1 MIIDTA
7 TSSTALRTLL
17 THLRQWAT
25 QSPDHLAIAIAAGL
39 VALVVSLYVSVR
51 LSRWLGRSLV
61 RLGIWAS
68 ATIWDVFADGIRRW
82 RTPSSGSDAPT
93 RARTTEGSA
102 GDSPASAATEAGGRE
117 YLRIRPTSAEYD
129 PETLVTALR
138 GLHATHRTTE
148 ISVPWRRSD
157 RDVFEFLVATRGAEA
172 GVEFYVGGTM
182 SLDRLATAL
191 PYRQCGFDVDR
202 VATHPAYLLD
212 PRTSEAAGGDPP
224 ADALPPA
231 ASSSSRAPGAE
242 PAADGGTAVVTT
254 EHTTADDAESDT
266 STADPTAALLAHL
279 TDQDCEPVVY
289 RLNTRARRGNDWMM
303 RQPGLTDLLNA
314 PGDGASPAAGRSASH
329 PLLPV
334 IGALDDLDGPA
345 VYHVAWRSF
354 RTWETQADLREY
366 RLRTRRDTLGQR
378 IAGFVDDFLD
388 SLEGTYEYRRE
399 RRREYRREHNRTA
412 RRDSRRQRTR
422 RRRRPPASAHT
433 HDEHATLARAD
444 RERLQQLDEKDPH
457 STAVVNVRVAAIP
470 TAEQS
475 RADVART
482 MRDLWTNLDHLDG
495 DYYHLGAP
503 PSSYR
508 ERVTGLLQVRG
519 TRHRQR
525 LRRLCRRQVTTPVL
539 GHTWFNR
546 RKRWPD
552 FVCNPD
558 ELAAWTAIPST
569 AALPDAVTEHLAHRP
584 AHTDPQRTLTPAL
597 QQEYVGREVSG
608 IRVADLLTDD
618 RQADPTRPVT
628 LSGRDLYRHLLV
640 LGMTGVGKTTD
651 QARRAA
657 AAVDATR
664 GPVIVL
670 TGPGANVGR
679 YTMRALAAR
688 KDLDWVQEHV
698 HWFPFPAVMPGLT
711 VLDVADMVEHHP
723 DLVDRWD
730 AVEQVRDYQIEILRQ
745 LLGPD
750 YFDQASRSVQLIQE
764 LVMTAFDPEH
774 WYENTADPQRTSP
787 DRCRF
792 SHFTTEL
799 TELTAAGPPSGLA
812 ERRPR
817 SSRPDYDASLAELL
831 NADPETF
838 HNVINGAHTRLNAIA
853 NYDQRLML
861 FDNTEPRFSF
871 RDLLDSNDVYIF
883 DLSTLESDPQQ
894 LMTLVLVMQLYDVL
908 QAEQSELQ
916 SRPDD
921 YMVNL
926 IVDEAAHLVGFDYL
940 STLLAQGRNHRLA
953 MDLATQ
959 FAEQIEEQ
967 ADREAFLNLLNNT
980 GTKLLATHNLD
991 EEVAK
996 HLLPEGLTV
1005 GELRQQVRDLPEAQ
1019 RLLLLPPQPDEE
1031 RPQALTVHRGA
1042 LPRWHPDA
1050 DATPFDEDA
1059 FDATLETIRER
1070 TADEYGLPDEVREG
1084 VRSGWAQ
1091 PTVPEEVQ
1099 DALGLLRDTD
1109 VDAALALMTAHVQ
1122 EATQARETNGWVT
1135 EDAVLD
1141 RFRTWIEHARDV
1153 DTGDDGP
1160 DEGDEG
1166 GEDGDEGDAAMLP
1179 DLDEVLEEVTDSTYL
1194 ECEAAAAVPDV
1205 KQEKGLVV
1213 RLTEEGE
1220 DVVADLEATG
1230 EAATAGSDT
1239 HDELLAR
1246 TKQALIRAGFEVT
1259 LTEQDTS
1266 STPDGQA
1273 LHPDVEWPLVLE
1285 AEGTTRTRPDK
1296 VLTNLCRAQEQG
1308 AVPLF
1313 IVAAA
1318 DDDADHDATH
1328 PAEVVAG
1335 ILSSP
1340 VNTVRERDDGTETV
1354 FYNYTNKR
1362 LTFNGGATEGGETA
1376 VRPTTDSA
1384 DSRRSAWVQTTA
1396 DEYALRDG
1404 AGNEYT
1410 EYLCVSNLDDLSRAD
1425 VPAYY
1430 TYNEQTEVRTVHVG
1444 GDTYTYESKAAF
1456 HDDWVAI
1463 KQPFIPTEELP
1474 VPDYGQDTYAI
1485 LVVGTDDI
1493 SVGEESNDP
1502 GIGLYLNGEL
1512 HPLTRLAEALKD
1524 GALQPSLTSA
1534 ADLAPPDPNHQ
1545 SDVDRRSEDGVESP
1559 APGAWD
1565 SSRDDLSPKQVSVAD
1580 FATYLDGP
1588 APGEIDEIDASD
1600 GADGLRSDRVMEAYQ
1615 TVEAQKGH
1623 PVYQRQS
1630 DLSRELSKY
1639 VGFTSKEERDPTAPT
1654 ERYTR
1659 WRGLQWTNNTT
1670 STIVAKL
1677 ISETDEERISELV
1690 EILDTA
1696 VTDVH
1701 D

>member
-7 TSSTALRTLL
+7 TIGTALRTLL

-25 QSPDHLAIAIAAGL
+25 QSPEHLAITIAAGL

-51 LSRWLGRSLV
+51 LIRWLGRSLV
-61 RLGIWAS
+61 RLSNWVTA
-68 ATIWDVFADGIRRW
+68 AAWDVLVDGIRRW

-102 GDSPASAATEAGGRE
+102 DDSPASAASEAGSRE

-129 PETLVTALR
+129 PEALVTALR

-148 ISVPWRRSD
+148 ISAPWRRSD

-202 VATHPAYLLD
+202 VATHPAHLLN
-212 PRTSEAAGGDPP
+212 PRTSDATSDDPP
-224 ADALPPA
+224 ADARPPA
-231 ASSSSRAPGAE
+231 ASSSSTVPKPE
-242 PAADGGTAVVTT
+242 TAADGGGAVAKM
-254 EHTTADDAESDT
+254 EHTTADDTESDA

-289 RLNTRARRGNDWMM
+289 RLNTQARRGNDWMM
-303 RQPGLTDLLNA
+303 RQTGLTDLLDA
-314 PGDGASPAAGRSASH
+314 PGDEVSRSSGRSVSH

-334 IGALDDLDGPA
+334 VGTLDDLDGPA

-388 SLEGTYEYRRE
+388 SLEGTSGHRRG
-399 RRREYRREHNRTA
+399 RRREYRREYNQPA
-412 RRDSRRQRTR
+412 RRDSRRQHD
-422 RRRRPPASAHT
+422 RRRPTARPHT
-433 HDEHATLARAD
+433 RDEHATLARAD
-444 RERLQQLDEKDPH
+444 RERLEQLDEKDPTT
-457 STAVVNVRVAAIP
+457 TAVVNVRVAAIP

-475 RADVART
+475 RRDVART
-482 MRDLWTNLDHLDG
+482 VRDLWTTLDHLDG
-495 DYYHLGAP
+495 DYYHLDAP
-503 PSSYR
+503 PSLYR
-508 ERVTGLLQVRG
+508 ERVAGLLRVRG
-519 TRHRQR
+519 ARHRQR
-525 LRRLCRRQVTTPVL
+525 LRRLCRRQVTTSVL
-539 GHTWFNR
+539 GHTQFNL

-552 FVCNPD
+552 LVCNPD

-569 AALPDAVTEHLAHRP
+569 ASLPDAVTEHLAHRP
-584 AHTDPQRTLTPAL
+584 AHTDPQRTLTPSI
-597 QQEYVGREVSG
+597 QQEYVGQEVSG
-608 IRVADLLTDD
+608 VRIADLLTDN
-618 RQADPTRPVT
+618 RQADRTRPVT

-651 QARRAA
+651 QAQRAA

-664 GPVIVL
+664 GPVIVV

-688 KDLDWVQEHV
+688 EGLDWVQEHV

-723 DLVDRWD
+723 DIVNRWD
-730 AVEQVRDYQIEILRQ
+730 AVEQVRDYLIEILRQ
-745 LLGPD
+745 VLGSESFNRAP
-750 YFDQASRSVQLIQE
+750 RSIQLIQE
-764 LVMTAFDPEH
+764 LLMAAFDPEH
-774 WYENTADPQRTSP
+774 WYENTADSHRVSP

-792 SHFTTEL
+792 SHLTTEL
-799 TELTAAGPPSGLA
+799 TELAAAGPPSVA
-812 ERRPR
+812 PERRPR
-817 SSRPDYDASLAELL
+817 SSRPDYDASLEELIH
-831 NADPETF
+831 ADPETF
-838 HNVINGAHTRLNAIA
+838 HNIINGAHTRLNAIA

-871 RDLLDSNDVYIF
+871 ADLLDSDDIYIF
-883 DLSTLESDPQQ
+883 DLSSLETTPQQ

-908 QAEQSELQ
+908 QAEQSALQ

-926 IVDEAAHLVGFDYL
+926 VVDEAAHLVGFDYL

-991 EEVAK
+991 EEIAK

-1005 GELRQQVRDLPEAQ
+1005 EELRQQVRDLPEAH

-1050 DATPFDEDA
+1050 DAMPFDEEA
-1059 FDATLETIRER
+1059 FDATLDTIRER
-1070 TADEYGLPDEVREG
+1070 TAAEYGLPDDVREG
-1084 VRSGWAQ
+1084 VRSGWDQ
-1091 PTVPEEVQ
+1091 PAVPAGVQ
-1099 DALGLLRDTD
+1099 EALGLLRDTD
-1109 VDAALALMTAHVQ
+1109 IDAALALMTAHVQ
-1122 EATQARETNGWVT
+1122 DESHGRETNDWVAGDSVT
-1135 EDAVLD
+1135 R
-1141 RFRTWIEHARDV
+1141 RFETWLEHARDAESIA
-1153 DTGDDGP
+1153 DDL
-1160 DEGDEG
+1160 
-1166 GEDGDEGDAAMLP
+1166 DAATRP
-1179 DLDEVLEEVTDSTYL
+1179 DPEDVLEEVADSPYL
-1194 ECEAAAAVPDV
+1194 ECEAATVIPDIE
-1205 KQEKGLVV
+1205 QDEGLVV
-1213 RLTEEGE
+1213 RLTEAGE

-1230 EAATAGSDT
+1230 EAGTAGSDE
-1239 HDELLAR
+1239 HDEQLAQ

-1259 LTEQDTS
+1259 LVEQDTS
-1266 STPDGQA
+1266 SKPDGWVV
-1273 LHPDVEWPLVLE
+1273 HPAVEWPLVLE
-1285 AEGTTRTRPDK
+1285 AERTTRSRPDK
-1296 VLTNLCRAQEQG
+1296 VLTNLRRAQEQG

-1313 IVAAA
+1313 VVAAA
-1318 DDDADHDATH
+1318 DDDDRDVTH

-1340 VNTVRERDDGTETV
+1340 VNTVRERDGRTETI

-1376 VRPTTDSA
+1376 VRPTTGAA
-1384 DSRRSAWVQTTA
+1384 DSRRSVWVQTAA
-1396 DEYALRDG
+1396 DEYALRNG
-1404 AGNEYT
+1404 AGDEYT
-1410 EYLCVSNLDDLSRAD
+1410 EYLSVSDFAAISRAE

-1430 TYNEQTEVRTVHVG
+1430 TYNDQTGERTVHAG

-1456 HDDWVAI
+1456 QDDWVAI
-1463 KQPFIPTEELP
+1463 KQPFLPAKEFP
-1474 VPDYGQDTYAI
+1474 VPDYGRDTYAI
-1485 LVVGTDDI
+1485 LLIRDAPAVDEEIVVVYDDETGECQPLSTLGTALT
-1493 SVGEESNDP
+1493 E
-1502 GIGLYLNGEL
+1502 GEL
-1512 HPLTRLAEALKD
+1512 QPATNTRDDTVTDERD
-1524 GALQPSLTSA
+1524 VDA
-1534 ADLAPPDPNHQ
+1534 ADLTARKLGVKEFASLLEGTDPDELAHLESKSLDIDAVASDKGVAALKSTEVFAVYRLIQTYREQPVYSQAAHFSRQLANERSFISEQLRDPANHEVRATYWIGLAWEP
-1545 SDVDRRSEDGVESP
+1545 SIEPVATKLCDALKEVSGDLADVDPED
-1559 APGAWD
+1559 A
-1565 SSRDDLSPKQVSVAD
+1565 L
-1580 FATYLDGP
+1580 
-1588 APGEIDEIDASD
+1588 
-1600 GADGLRSDRVMEAYQ
+1600 
-1615 TVEAQKGH
+1615 
-1623 PVYQRQS
+1623 
-1630 DLSRELSKY
+1630 
-1639 VGFTSKEERDPTAPT
+1639 
-1654 ERYTR
+1654 
-1659 WRGLQWTNNTT
+1659 
-1670 STIVAKL
+1670 
-1677 ISETDEERISELV
+1677 ETERISAYVEL
-1690 EILDTA
+1690 LTTA
-1696 VTDVH
+1696 LSRH
-1701 D
+1701 A